1 MIQSAKGTYDILPS
15 DISKWHYLEAI
26 IREVCEL
33 YNYQEIRTPI
43 FESTGL
49 FERGVGEST
58 DIVTKEMYTFL
69 DKGNRSI
76 TLRPEGTAGVVR
88 SYVEHKMY
96 AEANQLTKL
105 YYIGPM
111 FRYERMQKGR
121 SRQFYQFGVEA
132 LGANNPML
140 DAEVIALSVNIFKRL
155 GLKEVKVL
163 INTLGDTE
171 SRLNYRKALINH
183 LKPFQDSL
191 CTDCKKRLEINPLR
205 VLDCKVDKN
214 HQAIK
219 TAPEMKA
226 YLNAESQQFFDNVL
240 KCLDDSGIEYVLDNN
255 LVRGLDYYNHTV
267 YEIISNVEGFGA
279 QTALGGGGRYN
290 GLVQVIGGPD
300 IPGVGFAFGM
310 DRLILALEAENITIP
325 ESENVDVYLVT
336 MSDKTNQFA
345 MKILD
350 ILRKNQIKCDKD
362 YFDRKVKAQF
372 KQADKVKAKYVII
385 IGEEEMKQNK
395 VSIKNMKN
403 EVQETIE
410 VKELVKELT
419 ERLEVYYESNS

>member
-1 MIQSAKGTYDILPS
+1 
-15 DISKWHYLEAI
+15 
-26 IREVCEL
+26 
-33 YNYQEIRTPI
+33 
-43 FESTGL
+43 
-49 FERGVGEST
+49 
-58 DIVTKEMYTFL
+58 
-69 DKGNRSI
+69 
-76 TLRPEGTAGVVR
+76 
-88 SYVEHKMY
+88 
-96 AEANQLTKL
+96 
-105 YYIGPM
+105 
-111 FRYERMQKGR
+111 
-121 SRQFYQFGVEA
+121 
-132 LGANNPML
+132 
-140 DAEVIALSVNIFKRL
+140 
-155 GLKEVKVL
+155 
-163 INTLGDTE
+163 
-171 SRLNYRKALINH
+171 
-183 LKPFQDSL
+183 
-191 CTDCKKRLEINPLR
+191 
-205 VLDCKVDKN
+205 
-214 HQAIK
+214 
-219 TAPEMKA
+219 MKA

-350 ILRKNQIKCDKD
+350 ILRKSQIKCDKD

>member
-240 KCLDDSGIEYVLDNN
+240 QCLDDSGIEYVLDNN

-350 ILRKNQIKCDKD
+350 ILRKSQIKCDKD

-372 KQADKVKAKYVII
+372 KQADKVKAKYVVI